1 MTKLRSLLFVGSF
14 YLSTLFLFI
23 VMLPILLVPRRYAML
38 FPICWTHMTNAL
50 LRLICGIQVK
60 VEGLENLPSE
70 TGYIVASKHQSA
82 LETTVF
88 HRIIPNMFYVLKRE
102 LMLIPFAGLYF
113 LKVGCVPINRGGG
126 TKTMR
131 TMLERVQKRL
141 SEGMNLV
148 IFPEGTRTAPGT
160 KQPYSPGTAFLY
172 EQCKVPVVPVA
183 LNSGYCWPKNKT
195 IKYPGTVTIRFLEPI
210 APGMERRAFLKE
222 LYNRIEEAQDTLPD
236 PFKSDK
242 A

>member
-1 MTKLRSLLFVGSF
+1 MIKLRSLLFVASF

-23 VMLPILLVPRRYAML
+23 IMLPILLVPRKYALL
-38 FPICWTHMTNAL
+38 FPFCWTHMTNAL
-50 LRLICGIQVK
+50 MRLICGIQIK
-60 VEGLENLPSE
+60 VEGLENLPKE
-70 TGYIVASKHQSA
+70 AGYIVASKHQSA

-88 HRIIPNMFYVLKRE
+88 HRIVPNMFYVLKQE
-102 LMLIPFAGLYF
+102 LMFIPFAGLYF

-131 TMLERVQKRL
+131 SMLERVQKRL
-141 SEGMNLV
+141 SQGMNLV

-195 IKYPGTVTIRFLEPI
+195 IKHPGTVTIRFLEPI
-210 APGMERRAFLKE
+210 APGMEKRAFLKE
-222 LYNRIEEAQDTLPD
+222 LYDRIETAQDALPD
-236 PFKSDK
+236 PFNRDK